1 MGNVV
6 HSLANVGNGVHP
18 ATYAHLVPNIGWV
31 AELMDN
37 SDMVWVWTAEEFFL
51 QSQRINLEMNVE
63 KNISVKYCDLNTSN
77 TLYRANNCI

>member
-1 MGNVV
+1 MDNVV

-37 SDMVWVWTAEEFFL
+37 SNVVWVRTAEELFL
-51 QSQRINLEMNVE
+51 QSQRINLEINVE
-63 KNISVKYCDLNTSN
+63 KYISVTYWALKG
-77 TLYRANNCI
+77 